1 MTNYGEDG
9 AEPFADMTINIPA
22 YSLEPHEAIISGDI
36 SKDLLQFIKDNKLG
50 KKLPY
55 EVKSGYGKYAV
66 VAFDL
71 DKLKEFDPKGIE
83 EFKKLHNI
91 AYAMQYCG
99 NLNPIDMVQLVS
111 KCESCHFNMDKS
123 IEFHFPNHYGLKI
136 GYFESTGEWEIVGLK
151 RELGIWEKQKTL
163 ITNEYSKLEKNIE

>member
-1 MTNYGEDG
+1 MENEPKKVPFKWEFGDEIVSLHVNSYAYGGGLYIGMTNYGEDG
-9 AEPFADMTINIPA
+9 AEPFADMTVNIPA

-71 DKLKEFDPKGIE
+71 DKLKEFDPKGVE
-83 EFKKLHNI
+83 EFKKLHDI
-91 AYAMQYCG
+91 PEKK
-99 NLNPIDMVQLVS
+99 PI
-111 KCESCHFNMDKS
+111 KK
-123 IEFHFPNHYGLKI
+123 
-136 GYFESTGEWEIVGLK
+136 
-151 RELGIWEKQKTL
+151 KQK
-163 ITNEYSKLEKNIE
+163 SKGVER

>member
-1 MTNYGEDG
+1 MENEPKKVPFKWELGDEIVSLHVNSYAYGGGLHIGMMNYKEDG
-9 AEPFADMTINIPA
+9 AKSFADMTVNIPA

-71 DKLKEFDPKGIE
+71 DKLKEFDPKGVE
-83 EFKKLHNI
+83 EFKKLHDI
-91 AYAMQYCG
+91 PEKK
-99 NLNPIDMVQLVS
+99 PI
-111 KCESCHFNMDKS
+111 KK
-123 IEFHFPNHYGLKI
+123 
-136 GYFESTGEWEIVGLK
+136 
-151 RELGIWEKQKTL
+151 KQK
-163 ITNEYSKLEKNIE
+163 SKGVER